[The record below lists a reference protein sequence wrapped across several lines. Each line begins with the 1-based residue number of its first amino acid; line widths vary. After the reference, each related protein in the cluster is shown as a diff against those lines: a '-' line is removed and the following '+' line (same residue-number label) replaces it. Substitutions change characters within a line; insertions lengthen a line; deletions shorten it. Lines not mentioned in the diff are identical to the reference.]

1 MLNVREN
8 NPAGMLHISALKV
21 VTVYLNRKGGRGW
34 GKVVGEGGWE
44 QKGLLRDYM
53 RK

>member
-21 VTVYLNRKGGRGW
+21 VAMYLNWKGGMGG
-34 GKVVGEGGWE
+34 GKVAGNKRGF
-44 QKGLLRDYM
+44 
-53 RK
+53 